1 MGTAM
6 LRSALAGAM
15 LLLTAD
21 VTRGQTPEEVTAAV
35 GEEINA
41 YILCLKTSARD
52 VAKRTDLDEQ
62 AVVDQA
68 FSGCGDE
75 LRELESA
82 TQKPPLSWSA
92 DRARGEIG
100 QMNQDLRPV
109 LAEVVQ
115 AAR

>member
-21 VTRGQTPEEVTAAV
+21 VTRGQTP
-35 GEEINA
+35 EEINA

-92 DRARGEIG
+92 DRARGEID